1 MKLSAP
7 TQIVFFI
14 SMILGILGLLSGFG
28 IVSVGGANTFYIMTA
43 AWVVLTGGVVL
54 KGV

>member
-14 SMILGILGLLSGFG
+14 SLILGVLGLLSGFD
-28 IVSVGGANTFYIMTA
+28 IVPAIQGNSFYIMTA
-43 AWVVLTGGVVL
+43 AWVALTAGVVL
-54 KGV
+54 KGL